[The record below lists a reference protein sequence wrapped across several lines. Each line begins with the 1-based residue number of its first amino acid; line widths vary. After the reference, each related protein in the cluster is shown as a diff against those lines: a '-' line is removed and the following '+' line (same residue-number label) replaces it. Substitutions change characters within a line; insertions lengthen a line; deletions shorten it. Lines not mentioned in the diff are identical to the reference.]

1 MRCIERLRRIFYD
14 RTGITFDHKRH
25 FFAIKILGFM
35 QAKGIDTC
43 DELIERIDSG
53 SLLDELTQEL
63 VVSQSYFFREEQDF
77 AFLLHD
83 IRSRPTFG
91 LKILSIPCASGEEP
105 YTLAM
110 FLLKSGIANFSIL
123 GVDINRAAIAKA
135 QRGVYDRRTV
145 KRVPQEYRDTFFE
158 PCSEGYAIKGVV
170 KDCVDFRT
178 KNLFAKDFE
187 ELGRFDYI
195 FCRNLFIYLDAN
207 FKERALQTFWRM
219 LDCEGVLI
227 TSFSD
232 YFAKAPGF
240 DTIVY
245 QNKHYYKK
253 RCDEKGCMYTQ
264 WWNG

>member
-1 MRCIERLRRIFYD
+1 MEKLHSIFHE

-35 QAKGIDTC
+35 QAKGIDSC
-43 DELIERIDSG
+43 DELVERIESG
-53 SLLDELTQEL
+53 SMLSDLIQEL

-77 AFLLHD
+77 AFLLQD
-83 IRSRPTFG
+83 IRSRPLLR
-91 LKILSIPCASGEEP
+91 LKILSIPCANGEEP

-110 FLLKSGIANFSIL
+110 FLLKHGVANFSIL
-123 GVDINRAAIAKA
+123 GVDINQAAIKRAK
-135 QRGVYDRRTV
+135 RGVYDERAM
-145 KRVPQEYRDTFFE
+145 KSVPQEYQDAFFE
-158 PCSEGYAIKGVV
+158 PCKEGFAIKDFV
-170 KDCVDFRT
+170 KEFIDFET
-178 KNLFAKDFE
+178 KNLFAQDFE
-187 ELGRFDYI
+187 ELGQFDYI
-195 FCRNLFIYLDAN
+195 FCRNLFIYLDDS
-207 FKERALQTFWRM
+207 FKERALRSFWRM
-219 LDCEGVLI
+219 CACEGVLI

-264 WWNG
+264 WWDG